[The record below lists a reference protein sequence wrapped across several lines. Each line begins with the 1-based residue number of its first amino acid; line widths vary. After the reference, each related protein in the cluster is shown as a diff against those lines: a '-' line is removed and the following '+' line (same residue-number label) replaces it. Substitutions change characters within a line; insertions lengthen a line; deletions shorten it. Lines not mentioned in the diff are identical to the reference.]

1 MLEEVERSLHDSLC
15 VIKRTLESGW
25 VVAGGGAVEVALG
38 IYLEDFA
45 RTLGSK
51 EQIAISEFCEALSI
65 IPKTLSTNAAK
76 DATDLLAKLRVFHNA
91 SQTSDDPKK
100 KELKWTGLDLVN
112 GKCRNNL

>member
-1 MLEEVERSLHDSLC
+1 
-15 VIKRTLESGW
+15 
-25 VVAGGGAVEVALG
+25 VALG